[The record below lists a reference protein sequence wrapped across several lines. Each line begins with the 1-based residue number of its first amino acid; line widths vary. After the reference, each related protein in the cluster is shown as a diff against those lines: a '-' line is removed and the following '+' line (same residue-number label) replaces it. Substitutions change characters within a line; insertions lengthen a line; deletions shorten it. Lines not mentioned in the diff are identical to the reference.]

1 MLLKLQSCRQTVHV
15 SKYRAIIETICA
27 SLTVMLQHVRWCLG
41 LPATSAAAHHT
52 QTQHQQLSTQLLR
65 TVCLSND
72 LRRCKLCLLLH
83 SQVAQVFQLV
93 VEHCP
98 STKDP
103 RVVCTLLQ
111 LSTDCRKT
119 LQQTRGQCIVELD
132 AVHVRRCSEF
142 IVWLRSHPGL
152 VKEVL
157 MLEYYHPPNP
167 CGCGYHL
174 CPYCTRHYC

>member
-1 MLLKLQSCRQTVHV
+1 MCLPNCHAAACTLGFL
-15 SKYRAIIETICA
+15 
-27 SLTVMLQHVRWCLG
+27 CLG
-41 LPATSAAAHHT
+41 LRATSAAAHHT